1 MTINKK
7 SVDIMEVIFSS
18 LFNIET
24 TPWSDVSCDYVFVNG
39 DVSVMLDVTNQI
51 KNTDYTLNETEVNE
65 YKFLMQRIFDNIN
78 K

>member
-24 TPWSDVSCDYVFVNG
+24 TPWSDVSYDYAFVNG

-65 YKFLMQRIFDNIN
+65 YKFLMQRIFDNI
-78 K
+78 KK

>member
-65 YKFLMQRIFDNIN
+65 YKFLMQRIFDNI
-78 K
+78 KK